1 MANETILS
9 GINRIDRVYSDS
21 ISADFVKKVVVVPLI
36 SGEDLPS
43 GTLVKSYKNQVA
55 FSEGAATTVSEG
67 GSFSTNT
74 QMTNGQTNLTAI
86 KSAVSSKISVEVTD
100 FGVASDAEVVA
111 NQSSAL
117 ARAVDTEVL
126 ALFTSFTAGTVT
138 ATSVGTLDDLQDAI
152 YTVHASTLRFDSVLT
167 AVIGLK
173 YANAI
178 RKEVSNSAASQ
189 FTIPNRLSILG
200 EPGGQIVAPN
210 GFLGSVPGANI
221 FVTSGFSTS
230 GGDNV
235 QGVFDSTDAIE
246 GIYGKGINTWAI
258 RIGQGNPSFVVELS
272 SYYWH
277 AATTRRTGAGAKLL
291 SDT

>member
-9 GINRIDRVYSDS
+9 GINRIERVYSDS
-21 ISADFVKKVVVVPLI
+21 ISADYTKKVVVVPLI
-36 SGEDLPS
+36 SGEDLPN

-55 FSEGAATTVSEG
+55 FSEGAAATVSEG

-74 QMTNGQTNLTAI
+74 QLTNGQINLTAI
-86 KSAVSSKISVEVTD
+86 KSAISSKISVEVSD
-100 FGVASDAEVVA
+100 FGVSSDAEIVSA
-111 NQSSAL
+111 QSSAI

-138 ATSVGTLDDLQDAI
+138 AAAVGVMDDIHDAV
-152 YTVHASTLRFDSVLT
+152 YLTHASTLRYDSVLR

-173 YANAI
+173 FANAI
-178 RKEVSNSAASQ
+178 KKEVANSGASQ
-189 FTIPNRLSILG
+189 FSIPNRISILG
-200 EPGGQIVAPN
+200 EPGGSIIAPN
-210 GFLGSVPGANI
+210 GYLGSLPGVDI
-221 FVTSGFSTS
+221 FVTAGFSTS

-235 QGVFDSTDAIE
+235 QAVFDPADAIE
-246 GIYGKGINTWAI
+246 GIYGKGINTWAVKV
-258 RIGQGNPSFVVELS
+258 GQGNPSFVVELS

-277 AATTRRTGAGAKLL
+277 AATLRRVGAGAKLL